1 MLKQGRSGVGFPD
14 GRADSQEAI
23 EVQLIGLI
31 VKEDLRAFET
41 LYRVYFP
48 RLTRFLDRMIRS
60 SHLIEETIND
70 TMMVVW
76 QKADQYNRSCKVSTW
91 IFAIA
96 YRKALNVIRSLDLP
110 IESDSDDYPAVSD
123 QEPETALEHLQLQK
137 IFAQALDKLPM
148 EQRNVVNLA
157 YYHDMAYGEIA
168 EIVGCPVNTV
178 KTRMFH
184 ARRQLKVL
192 LSAHLEVN

>member
-76 QKADQYNRSCKVSTW
+76 QKADQYDRSCKVSTW

-137 IFAQALDKLPM
+137 IFAQALDTLPM

-168 EIVGCPVNTV
+168 EIVGCPINTV

>member
-76 QKADQYNRSCKVSTW
+76 QKADQYDRSCKVSTW

-137 IFAQALDKLPM
+137 IFAQALDTLPM